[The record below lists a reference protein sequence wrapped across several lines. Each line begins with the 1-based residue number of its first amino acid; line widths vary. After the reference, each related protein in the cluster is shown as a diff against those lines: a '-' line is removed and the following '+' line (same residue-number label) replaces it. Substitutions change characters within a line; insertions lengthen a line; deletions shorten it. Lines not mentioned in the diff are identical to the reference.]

1 MLKTVG
7 KGTKFAVLS
16 IWLIF
21 TIFPLYWMFLTSIR
35 PIREVTQKI
44 YYPKSNS
51 TLDSYR
57 SLFSQYDFTTYLR
70 NSLVVSFAAATFVI
84 FIGLMG
90 AYALARYKFKGKAQI
105 MLVFLI
111 TQMIPALIAL
121 APLYLLLSKVG
132 LLNSLIGLTLCYVGG
147 MVPFATIML
156 RGFLQRIPPELD
168 EAALIDGCNRF
179 TALFRVVFPVA
190 LPGIAATFIF
200 AFVQCWNELFLA
212 MVLIDSDGNKT
223 FPVAM
228 RSFIGAYYIEWGG
241 LAAAVMIGIIPTV
254 LIFAAMSKFMISG
267 LTAGIVKG

>member
-1 MLKTVG
+1 MLKALG
-7 KGTKFAVLS
+7 KGTKFTVLAV
-16 IWLIF
+16 WLVF
-21 TIFPLYWMFLTSIR
+21 TVFPLYWMALTSIR
-35 PIREVTQKI
+35 PVREVTQKI
-44 YYPKSNS
+44 YFPKSNS

-57 SLFSQYDFTTYLR
+57 TLFSQYAFGTYLR
-70 NSLVVSFAAATFVI
+70 NSLLVALAAAAFVI
-84 FIGLMG
+84 FVGLLG
-90 AYALARYKFKGKAQI
+90 AYALARYKFKGKSQI
-105 MLVFLI
+105 MLVFLV

-132 LLNSLIGLTLCYVGG
+132 LLNSLIGLTVCYVGG

-168 EAALIDGCNRF
+168 EAAMIDGCNRF

-212 MVLIDSDGNKT
+212 MILIDSDGNKT

-241 LAAAVMIGIIPTV
+241 LAASVMIGIIPTV
-254 LIFAAMSKFMISG
+254 LIFALMSKFMISG

>member
-1 MLKTVG
+1 
-7 KGTKFAVLS
+7 
-16 IWLIF
+16 
-21 TIFPLYWMFLTSIR
+21 
-35 PIREVTQKI
+35 
-44 YYPKSNS
+44 
-51 TLDSYR
+51 
-57 SLFSQYDFTTYLR
+57 
-70 NSLVVSFAAATFVI
+70 VVSLAAAAFVI
-84 FIGLMG
+84 FVGLLG
-90 AYALARYKFKGKAQI
+90 AYALARYKFIGKAQI
-105 MLVFLI
+105 MLVFLV

-132 LLNSLIGLTLCYVGG
+132 LLNSLIGLTLCYIGG

-254 LIFAAMSKFMISG
+254 AIFAAMSKFMISG

>member
-1 MLKTVG
+1 MLKGLG

-16 IWLIF
+16 LWLIF

-35 PIREVTQKI
+35 PVREVTQKI

-70 NSLVVSFAAATFVI
+70 NSLIVSLAAAAFVI
-84 FIGLMG
+84 FIGLLG

-105 MLVFLI
+105 MLVFLV

-132 LLNSLIGLTLCYVGG
+132 LLNSLVGLTLCYIGG

-254 LIFAAMSKFMISG
+254 AIFAAMSKFMISG

>member
-1 MLKTVG
+1 MLKALG
-7 KGTKFAVLS
+7 KGTKFTVLAV
-16 IWLIF
+16 WLVF
-21 TIFPLYWMFLTSIR
+21 TVFPLYWMALTSIR
-35 PIREVTQKI
+35 PVREVTQKI
-44 YYPKSNS
+44 YFPKSNS

-57 SLFSQYDFTTYLR
+57 TLFSQYAFGTYLR
-70 NSLVVSFAAATFVI
+70 NSLLVALAAAAFVI
-84 FIGLMG
+84 FVGLLG
-90 AYALARYKFKGKAQI
+90 AYALARYKFKGKSQI
-105 MLVFLI
+105 MLVFLV

-168 EAALIDGCNRF
+168 EAAMIDGCNRF

-212 MVLIDSDGNKT
+212 MILIDSDGNKT

-241 LAAAVMIGIIPTV
+241 LAASVMIGIIPTV
-254 LIFAAMSKFMISG
+254 LIFALMSKFMISG

>member
-1 MLKTVG
+1 MLKALG
-7 KGTKFAVLS
+7 KGTKFTVLAV
-16 IWLIF
+16 WLVF
-21 TIFPLYWMFLTSIR
+21 TVFPLYWMALTSIR
-35 PIREVTQKI
+35 PVREVTQKI
-44 YYPKSNS
+44 YFPKSNS

-57 SLFSQYDFTTYLR
+57 TLFSQYAFGTYLR
-70 NSLVVSFAAATFVI
+70 NSLVVALAAAAFVI
-84 FIGLMG
+84 FVGLLG
-90 AYALARYKFKGKAQI
+90 AYALARYKFKGKSQI
-105 MLVFLI
+105 MLVFLV

-121 APLYLLLSKVG
+121 APLYLLLSNVG
-132 LLNSLIGLTLCYVGG
+132 LLNSLVGLTLCYVGG

-168 EAALIDGCNRF
+168 EAAMIDGCNRF

-212 MVLIDSDGNKT
+212 MILIDSDGNKT

-241 LAAAVMIGIIPTV
+241 LAASVMIGIIPTV
-254 LIFAAMSKFMISG
+254 LIFALMSKFMISG